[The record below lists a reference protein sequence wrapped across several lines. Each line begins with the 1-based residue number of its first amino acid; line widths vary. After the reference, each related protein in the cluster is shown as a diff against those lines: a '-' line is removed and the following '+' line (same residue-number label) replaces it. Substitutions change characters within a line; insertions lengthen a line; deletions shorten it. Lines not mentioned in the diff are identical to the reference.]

1 MPTGTFLSR
10 LKSIAGYQTPPTLTL
25 TGTIDLI
32 LPSSSD
38 SFYLTAAA
46 GVTVSTINAG
56 TSLVDKPAI
65 MPGRIVHLE
74 ALPTSASTITF
85 TDQGATQTRGYM
97 DLGGIS
103 ADFVMSATDVLCL
116 KQREDGSWV
125 EQYETDN

>member
-10 LKSIAGYQTPPTLTL
+10 LKSISGYQTPPTLTL

-32 LPSSSD
+32 LPTSSD

-46 GVTVSTINAG
+46 GVTVSTINASTG
-56 TSLVDKPAI
+56 AAI
-65 MPGRIVHLE
+65 MPGRIIHLE

-103 ADFVMSATDVLCL
+103 ANFVMSATDVLCL

-125 EQYETDN
+125 EQYETYN